1 MKKKRRVF
9 GTKDKPRVSV
19 YKSNRYLYVQ
29 LIDDIIGK
37 TIVSASSLKFKKGKS
52 STNAKSV
59 EIARRLGEIIGG
71 EANKKGIEQVVFDRG
86 PYPYHGR
93 VKALA
98 EGIRKKNLK
107 F

>member
-1 MKKKRRVF
+1 M
-9 GTKDKPRVSV
+9 
-19 YKSNRYLYVQ
+19 
-29 LIDDIIGK
+29 
-37 TIVSASSLKFKKGKS
+37 
-52 STNAKSV
+52 
-59 EIARRLGEIIGG
+59 EIARKLGEIIGG
-71 EANKKGIEQVVFDRG
+71 EANKKGIERVVFDRG